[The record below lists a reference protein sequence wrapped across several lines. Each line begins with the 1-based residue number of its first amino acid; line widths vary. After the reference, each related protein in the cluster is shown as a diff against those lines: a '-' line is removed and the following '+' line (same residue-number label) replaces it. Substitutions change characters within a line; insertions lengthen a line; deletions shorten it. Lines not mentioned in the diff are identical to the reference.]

1 MEYNQSDYAIQARS
15 PALQNVLVGLK
26 KVFTTDPGLILQLLL
41 IIPVFTGGII
51 LRLNAIQWVL
61 FLVVTLMFLVAGIFR
76 GAALQQIKRDDSLTD
91 FQASRIKCM
100 GNALVTITAGIS
112 VFTYMMIFVPRITPL
127 L

>member
-76 GAALQQIKRDDSLTD
+76 GAALQQIKRDDSLSD